1 MDTQNIE
8 ITRGYEVLPDNS
20 IRFGIRVDNKS
31 TTAISD
37 VEIILDY
44 SEPLFSLETERIQ
57 KLGNIPP
64 SVARTAKFLL
74 KPLSCIHN
82 ESIGGTVLYKDSEWQ
97 MHMEPVR
104 KKEIHCICPFLKGKP
119 LKHSEFVELVS
130 KGVSIETGMSFKGI
144 KTDKLVSFLTQT
156 CKNRL
161 YKVDEYSTD
170 EERILYFAA
179 ESIGEKKLY
188 LLTVVVTEK
197 DDMIQILF
205 KATATEDHGLN
216 GFLNEIVSDLKNLVL
231 AVKSAQQ
238 IGIIKKEQ
246 VINIIDS
253 VVQRT
258 NFNVDDS
265 VSLNVKD
272 SVLQGSQINT
282 NTQKRFLEVPVQEA
296 VGNSQSSQ
304 NKISDIRR
312 TNLGTATLE
321 NNQKRVLGI
330 PVQESASNSQSSQNK
345 TRDVGRSTLGKSDLQ
360 SKSSKKS
367 TSVTYVYASVLFVF
381 VIFAS
386 FIPFIPYSYTVS
398 EPYTTTETYYES
410 EPYET
415 TKTETYTEAI
425 PQKIAVQ
432 ESEGLFSGSFNANYK
447 EASSYVNLTNKQNSK
462 VSITLQKTAGPSYT
476 VFFAPYKNCILKDG
490 YKIIGVWGSNSVA
503 ETINDEYYEFEFVP
517 EISDR
522 YCLVVISSNAA
533 EPVKIVYKGTF
544 TYTTAET
551 TYSTIE
557 KTRIVPVVKYQSV
570 AKTRQVQKTRTV
582 TKETHISVFEMLSK
596 S

>member
-1 MDTQNIE
+1 MMDTQNIE

-119 LKHSEFVELVS
+119 LKHSEFVELIS

-197 DDMIQILF
+197 DYMIQILF
-205 KATATEDHGLN
+205 KATATEDH
-216 GFLNEIVSDLKNLVL
+216 
-231 AVKSAQQ
+231 
-238 IGIIKKEQ
+238 
-246 VINIIDS
+246 
-253 VVQRT
+253 
-258 NFNVDDS
+258 
-265 VSLNVKD
+265 
-272 SVLQGSQINT
+272 
-282 NTQKRFLEVPVQEA
+282 
-296 VGNSQSSQ
+296 
-304 NKISDIRR
+304 
-312 TNLGTATLE
+312 
-321 NNQKRVLGI
+321 
-330 PVQESASNSQSSQNK
+330 
-345 TRDVGRSTLGKSDLQ
+345 
-360 SKSSKKS
+360 
-367 TSVTYVYASVLFVF
+367 
-381 VIFAS
+381 
-386 FIPFIPYSYTVS
+386 
-398 EPYTTTETYYES
+398 
-410 EPYET
+410 
-415 TKTETYTEAI
+415 
-425 PQKIAVQ
+425 
-432 ESEGLFSGSFNANYK
+432 
-447 EASSYVNLTNKQNSK
+447 
-462 VSITLQKTAGPSYT
+462 
-476 VFFAPYKNCILKDG
+476 
-490 YKIIGVWGSNSVA
+490 
-503 ETINDEYYEFEFVP
+503 
-517 EISDR
+517 
-522 YCLVVISSNAA
+522 
-533 EPVKIVYKGTF
+533 
-544 TYTTAET
+544 
-551 TYSTIE
+551 
-557 KTRIVPVVKYQSV
+557 
-570 AKTRQVQKTRTV
+570 
-582 TKETHISVFEMLSK
+582 
-596 S
+596 